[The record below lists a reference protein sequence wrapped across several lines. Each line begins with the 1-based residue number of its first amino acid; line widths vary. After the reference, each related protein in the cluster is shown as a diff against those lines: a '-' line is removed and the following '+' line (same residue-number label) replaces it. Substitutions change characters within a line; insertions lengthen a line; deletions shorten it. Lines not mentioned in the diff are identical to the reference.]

1 MKAVNK
7 GFTLI
12 ELMIVVAVIG
22 VLAAIAIPQY
32 QKYVA
37 KSEFASAYGS
47 LAAAKTN
54 LDDYVISN
62 GAFPTNV
69 SQIGLSASAA
79 MGTISVTSASSSIN
93 YAINAASPD
102 AKGKTVQLIRGSDG
116 WSCSVT
122 GGAEQALL
130 PKGCT
135 ASK

>member
-37 KSEFASAYGS
+37 KSEFAAAYAS

-62 GAFPTNV
+62 GTFPTGV

-79 MGTISVTSASSSIN
+79 MGTIGLGTSAITYN
-93 YAINAASPD
+93 ITKGSPD
-102 AKGKTVQLIRGSDG
+102 ASGKTVQLVRGTEG
-116 WSCSVT
+116 WSCKVT
-122 GGAEQALL
+122 VSPDQALL
-130 PKGCT
+130 PKGCIS
-135 ASK
+135 AAN